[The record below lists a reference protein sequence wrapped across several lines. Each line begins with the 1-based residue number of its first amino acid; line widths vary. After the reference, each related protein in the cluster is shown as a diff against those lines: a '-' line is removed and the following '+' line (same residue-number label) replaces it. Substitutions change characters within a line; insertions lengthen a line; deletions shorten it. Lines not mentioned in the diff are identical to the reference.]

1 MAAVALAMD
10 RLPEISGT
18 LNDTLMIQY
27 DLTVK
32 LQQGARSPWRGGKYR
47 LSTHLPPNLPLEGG
61 GTGYSTLAARQLAP
75 PSFPLEE

>member
-32 LQQGARSPWRGGKYR
+32 LQQGARSP
-47 LSTHLPPNLPLEGG
+47 
-61 GTGYSTLAARQLAP
+61 
-75 PSFPLEE
+75 